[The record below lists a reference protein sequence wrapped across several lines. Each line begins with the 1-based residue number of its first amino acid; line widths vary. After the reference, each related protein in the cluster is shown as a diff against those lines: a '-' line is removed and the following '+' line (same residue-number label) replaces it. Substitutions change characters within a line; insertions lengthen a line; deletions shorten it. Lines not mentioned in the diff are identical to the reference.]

1 MIALL
6 AVSGIGV
13 AIIVGLAMLLP
24 CKACQARRE
33 RMRAALARWRETHPG
48 QKN

>member
-6 AVSGIGV
+6 TASAIGV
-13 AIIVGLAMLLP
+13 AIIASLAMLLP

-33 RMRAALARWRETHPG
+33 RMRAAYARWRETHPE